1 MANDKEI
8 VKQLTRIADAQENIA
23 TLSKAEEKD
32 KASGSEN
39 LSDEEKMKR
48 FIESNKEKEK

>member
-1 MANDKEI
+1 MSNEKEI

-32 KASGSEN
+32 KPSESDN
-39 LSDEEKMKR
+39 ISDEEKMKR
-48 FIESNKEKEK
+48 FIESNKEK